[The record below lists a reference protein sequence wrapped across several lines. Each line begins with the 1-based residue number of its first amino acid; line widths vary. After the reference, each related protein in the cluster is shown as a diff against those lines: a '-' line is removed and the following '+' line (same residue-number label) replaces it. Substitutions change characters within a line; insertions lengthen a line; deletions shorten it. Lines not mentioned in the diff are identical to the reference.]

1 MIRRAQEAD
10 IKHMA
15 QAFHRFSYS
24 GLRVCGT
31 EVSERDT
38 LASVMCAMH
47 SPKGI
52 VLVAKYGSI
61 VEGIA
66 VAFVNDNFYNYSSKV
81 GKIEM
86 WAVSEETKRGT
97 TAVKLFKAM
106 ERELEKHGVE
116 YIQASYV
123 GCNSPDYLKDV
134 YRKMGYEPIE
144 TIFRRE
150 INNG

>member
-24 GLRVCGT
+24 GLGNCGT

-47 SPKGI
+47 SPKGV
-52 VLVAKYGSI
+52 VLIAKQGGLI
-61 VEGIA
+61 EGIV
-66 VAFVNDNFYNYSSKV
+66 VAIVNDNFYNYSSKV

-86 WAVSEETKRGT
+86 WAVSEEAKRGT
-97 TAVKLFKAM
+97 TAVKLFRAM
-106 ERELEKHGVE
+106 ERELEKHGVN
-116 YIQASYV
+116 YIQSSYV
-123 GCNSPDYLKDV
+123 GCNSPGYLTDV

-144 TIFRRE
+144 IIFRRE
-150 INNG
+150 VNNG